1 MPFHYVTIT
10 DQLAWLPDHTGTAAA
25 TVPGLPAG
33 YRAYLKLLPPLG
45 IDRSVPITEYSFA
58 CGSVAELNARAAF
71 WTKYGI
77 VQGQPAASRLQPITH
92 QEIAAS
98 LGLAYGIDFDSAA
111 ISRAYGGHWPPYLG
125 SSSLFT
131 AAFAQR
137 LTQVMGPATEAYFY
151 GSQEEGNG
159 IWDSD
164 GCPADWLALGTLADL
179 PEIYREDSAFPTYV
193 FAADHSWCFYQA
205 ELVDWLAFGGPAEVA
220 NVLLASPGME
230 GFRLA

>member
-1 MPFHYVTIT
+1 MPI
-10 DQLAWLPDHTGTAAA
+10 A
-25 TVPGLPAG
+25 
-33 YRAYLKLLPPLG
+33 
-45 IDRSVPITEYSFA
+45 EYSFA

-92 QEIAAS
+92 QKLATL
-98 LGLAYGIDFDSAA
+98 LGLPYNVEFDSVA
-111 ISRAYGGHWPPYLG
+111 ISWAYGGHWPPHLG
-125 SSSLFT
+125 SSQLF
-131 AAFAQR
+131 AEAFARQ
-137 LTQVMGPATEAYFY
+137 LAQAIGPATEVYFY

-159 IWDSD
+159 LCDRD
-164 GCPADWLALGTLADL
+164 GFLADWLALGTLADL